1 MYSNGVRTNKTKE
14 EFIYEMRK
22 RIEIRKTIMEFV
34 ENVYFPMMATK
45 FDGKVYN
52 ARFLNALNEEAKKI
66 NELMYVK
73 KGYSADEIE
82 IQLRLTQWNYND
94 YESILL
100 KCKTDE
106 EGRIDY
112 NATINDKLC
121 QTWIA
126 NFKSY
131 MDEYQSAIDNYDEY
145 MKVFA
150 KLANALDKYNK
161 LPHSF
166 RGHLDKSWMRI
177 Y

>member
-1 MYSNGVRTNKTKE
+1 MVIRTNKTKE
-14 EFIYEMRK
+14 EFINEMQQ

-34 ENVYFPMMATK
+34 DNVYFPMMATK

-66 NELMYVK
+66 SERMYVK

-82 IQLRLTQWNYND
+82 IQLRLSDWNYND

-100 KCKTDE
+100 KCKTNA

-112 NATINDKLC
+112 DATINDTYTKA
-121 QTWIA
+121 WVA

-131 MDEYQSAIDNYDEY
+131 MDEYQKAIDNYDEY
-145 MKVFA
+145 MEVFVQ
-150 KLANALDKYNK
+150 LADALEKYNK
-161 LPHSF
+161 LPYTF
-166 RGHLDKSWMRI
+166 RGHLDKSYMRI

>member
-1 MYSNGVRTNKTKE
+1 MVIRTNKTKE
-14 EFIYEMRK
+14 EFINEMQQ

-34 ENVYFPMMATK
+34 DNVYFPMMATK

-66 NELMYVK
+66 SERMYVK

-82 IQLRLTQWNYND
+82 IQLRLSDWNYND

-100 KCKTDE
+100 KCKTNA

-112 NATINDKLC
+112 DATINDTYTKA
-121 QTWIA
+121 WVA

-131 MDEYQSAIDNYDEY
+131 IDEYQKAIDNYDEY
-145 MKVFA
+145 MEVFVQ
-150 KLANALDKYNK
+150 LADALEKYNK
-161 LPHSF
+161 LPYTF
-166 RGHLDKSWMRI
+166 RGHLDKSYMRI

>member
-1 MYSNGVRTNKTKE
+1 MYNNRVRTNKTKE
-14 EFIYEMRK
+14 EFVKEMQQ

-34 ENVYFPMMATK
+34 DNVYFPMMATK

-66 NELMYVK
+66 SKRMYVK

-82 IQLRLTQWNYND
+82 IWLYLSDCNYTD

-100 KCKTDE
+100 KCKTNA

-112 NATINDKLC
+112 DATINDKLC

-131 MDEYQSAIDNYDEY
+131 MEEYQKAIDNYDDY
-145 MKVFA
+145 MKVFVE
-150 KLANALDKYNK
+150 LVNALDNYDK
-161 LPHSF
+161 LPYTF
-166 RGHLDKSWMRI
+166 RGHLDKTWLMI
-177 Y
+177 N

>member
-1 MYSNGVRTNKTKE
+1 MVIRTKKTKE
-14 EFIYEMRK
+14 EFINEMRK
-22 RIEIRKTIMEFV
+22 RIEIRNTIMEFV

-66 NELMYVK
+66 NERMCVS

-82 IQLRLTQWNYND
+82 IRLRLTQWNYND

-100 KCKTDE
+100 KCKTNS

-112 NATINDKLC
+112 NATISDKLC
-121 QTWIA
+121 QTWID
-126 NFKSY
+126 NFNAYKE
-131 MDEYQSAIDNYDEY
+131 EYQKAIDNYDEY
-145 MKVFA
+145 MKVFVE
-150 KLANALDKYNK
+150 LNEVLEKYNK
-161 LPHSF
+161 LPHTF
-166 RGHLDKSWMRI
+166 RENLDKSWMRI

>member
-1 MYSNGVRTNKTKE
+1 MVIRTNKTKE
-14 EFIYEMRK
+14 EFINEMQQ

-34 ENVYFPMMATK
+34 DNVYFPMMATK

-66 NELMYVK
+66 NERMYVK
-73 KGYSADEIE
+73 RGYTADEIE
-82 IQLRLTQWNYND
+82 IQLRLSDWNYND

-100 KCKTDE
+100 KCKTNA

-112 NATINDKLC
+112 DATINDTYTKA
-121 QTWIA
+121 WVA

-131 MDEYQSAIDNYDEY
+131 MDEYQKAIDNYDEY
-145 MKVFA
+145 MEVFVE
-150 KLANALDKYNK
+150 LGNALEKYNK
-161 LPHSF
+161 LPHTF
-166 RGHLDKSWMRI
+166 RGHLDKSYMRI

>member
-1 MYSNGVRTNKTKE
+1 MYSNGVRTNKTRE
-14 EFIYEMRK
+14 EFVKEMNQ

-34 ENVYFPMMATK
+34 DNVYFPMMATK

-52 ARFLNALNEEAKKI
+52 ARFINALNEEAKKI
-66 NELMYVK
+66 SERMYVN
-73 KGYSADEIE
+73 KGYSNDEIE
-82 IQLRLTQWNYND
+82 IQMRLTDWNYTD

-100 KCKTDE
+100 KCKTDGN
-106 EGRIDY
+106 GRIDY
-112 NATINDKLC
+112 EATINDKLC

-145 MKVFA
+145 MKVFVE
-150 KLANALDKYNK
+150 LANALEKYNK
-161 LPHSF
+161 LPHTF

>member
-1 MYSNGVRTNKTKE
+1 MYNNRVRTNKTKE
-14 EFIYEMRK
+14 EFVKEMQQ
-22 RIEIRKTIMEFV
+22 RIEIRKTIMDFV

-45 FDGKVYN
+45 FDGKIYN

-66 NELMYVK
+66 SERMYVK

-82 IQLRLTQWNYND
+82 IQLRLSDWNYTD

-100 KCKTDE
+100 KCKTNA

-112 NATINDKLC
+112 DATINDKLC

-131 MDEYQSAIDNYDEY
+131 IEEYQKAIDNYDDY
-145 MKVFA
+145 MKVFVE
-150 KLANALDKYNK
+150 LVNALDNYNK
-161 LPHSF
+161 LPHTF
-166 RGHLDKSWMRI
+166 RGHLDKTWLRI
-177 Y
+177 N

>member
-1 MYSNGVRTNKTKE
+1 MYNIRTNKTKE
-14 EFIYEMRK
+14 EFINEMK
-22 RIEIRKTIMEFV
+22 ERINIRRTIMDFV
-34 ENVYFPMMATK
+34 DNVYFPMMATK

-66 NELMYVK
+66 SKRMHIT
-73 KGYSADEIE
+73 KGYSQDEIE
-82 IQLRLTQWNYND
+82 IQLRLTDWNYTD

-100 KCKTDE
+100 KCKTNA

-112 NATINDKLC
+112 DATINDHYTK
-121 QTWIA
+121 TWIDS
-126 NFKSY
+126 FKSY
-131 MDEYQSAIDNYDEY
+131 VEEYQKAIDNYDEY
-145 MKVFA
+145 MKVFVE
-150 KLANALDKYNK
+150 LANALDNYNK

>member
-1 MYSNGVRTNKTKE
+1 MVIRTNKTKE
-14 EFIYEMRK
+14 EFINEMQQ

-34 ENVYFPMMATK
+34 DNVYFPMMATK

-66 NELMYVK
+66 NERMYVK

-82 IQLRLTQWNYND
+82 IQLRLSQWNYND

-100 KCKTDE
+100 KCKTNA

-112 NATINDKLC
+112 DATINDTYTKA
-121 QTWIA
+121 WVA

-131 MDEYQSAIDNYDEY
+131 MDEYQKAIDNYDEY
-145 MKVFA
+145 MEVFVQ
-150 KLANALDKYNK
+150 LADALEKYNK
-161 LPHSF
+161 LPYTF
-166 RGHLDKSWMRI
+166 RGHLDKSYMRI